1 MRFTVVTYGSEGD
14 TRPLV
19 ALCRGLME
27 ARHEVQLF
35 AEQSTLGSARALGV
49 PVAALA
55 GELQSILPLDDPS
68 RELRA
73 FDVFRVSAQ
82 SLRLVNENTASWM
95 RNVSE
100 HARSSD
106 AVLFAGLA
114 SITGRTVA
122 QALHKPAINLCLQPT
137 TATREFLS
145 PVLPPMQM
153 PAWVNRLSYRVSPN
167 ALMAFLYGKATR
179 AARDEIFG
187 KRNYGKIADQFPI
200 LYGFSAHLVKR
211 PDDWPESHLISGHWP
226 LPPDDW
232 QAPNELLEFLAA
244 GPPPIYVGFGAMSS
258 FFRQQALSEITA
270 AIAGRRA
277 LFYPGWSKISAAMLP
292 DNMFVIDGVPH
303 SWLFPRTSVVI
314 HHAGAGTTHS
324 AARAGVPSIALPVAV
339 DQFYWAGRLA
349 CAGVAPKY
357 IRAAKIDAKSLREML
372 EFTAQDGVRERAKAL
387 GAAMAQEHGVRRA
400 VTAIEALL
408 GKAGAGTAGAGV
420 PGDATAGAQVRD

>member
-19 ALCRGLME
+19 ALCRGLMD

-35 AEQSTLGSARALGV
+35 TEQSTLGSARALGV

-55 GELQSILPLDDPS
+55 GELQSILRLDDPL
-68 RELRA
+68 RELSRR
-73 FDVFRVSAQ
+73 DVLKTFAQ

-95 RNVSE
+95 RSVSE

-106 AVLFAGLA
+106 AILFAGLA
-114 SITGRTVA
+114 SVTGRTVA

-137 TATREFLS
+137 SATREFLS
-145 PVLPPMQM
+145 PVLPPMRM
-153 PAWVNRLSYRVSPN
+153 PAWVNRLSYGVSPN

-187 KRNYGKIADQFPI
+187 RGEYGGSFADQFPI

-211 PDDWPESHLISGHWP
+211 PDDWPESHLITGHWP
-226 LPPDDW
+226 LPPVDW
-232 QAPNELLEFLAA
+232 QARNELLDFLAA

-258 FFRQQALSEITA
+258 FFRREALGEITT

-292 DNMFVIDGVPH
+292 DNMFVIDSIPH
-303 SWLFPRTSVVI
+303 SWLFPRTSAVI

-339 DQFYWAGRLA
+339 DQFYWAARLA
-349 CAGVAPKY
+349 GAGVAPKY
-357 IRAAKIDAKSLREML
+357 IRAAKIDAKTLAGML
-372 EFTAQDGVRERAKAL
+372 EFTAQDSVRERAQAL
-387 GAAMAQEHGVRRA
+387 GAAMAQEQGVPRA
-400 VTAIEALL
+400 VTAIEALV
-408 GKAGAGTAGAGV
+408 GTGGAAT
-420 PGDATAGAQVRD
+420 GDA